1 MNNAAATD
9 VNPLPPDHVHRRILA
24 DEVHA
29 RPPEAIEMPARTTY
43 IAVLIDSADRE
54 RERAH
59 LAQLCESFG
68 VEPPN
73 AEASH
78 FSADLGALRLKW
90 ERHGEFSDYMFTTPG
105 RSPTPYG
112 EPPID
117 RLPPA
122 WLRAVPGRTVFAA
135 NGELIPPSG
144 DPPDAAFLSAHFGAN
159 VVVGSE
165 IGEGAG
171 LAYTDFKIDGR
182 GFERFLVLNRSLTAR
197 QAGRMLQRLFEIEAY
212 RMMAMLAL
220 PIARQLAPQIAAMES
235 ALATLTEEMTQPGVD
250 DDALLQQ
257 LTRLAAAVQ
266 SVVAA
271 TQFRFN
277 ACRAYHDLVKTR
289 IGELRENR
297 LSGIQ
302 PVGEFMQRRFTPAAA
317 TCSSLARRLEGLSE
331 RVTQASSLLSTR
343 VDIVRERQNQQLL
356 ASMNRRA
363 ELQFR
368 LQRTVEGLSVVAI
381 IYYLAGLVGYG
392 AKALKALKLHVDPD
406 IAVGTA
412 IPLLLVLCLWVMARA
427 HRSLRTKGA

>member
-1 MNNAAATD
+1 MKNID
-9 VNPLPPDHVHRRILA
+9 PMDDNPLPPDHVHRRILA
-24 DEVHA
+24 EEVHA
-29 RPPEAIEMPARTTY
+29 RPPEAIETPARAIY
-43 IAVLIDSADRE
+43 IAVLIDPVERP

-68 VEPPN
+68 IAPPDT
-73 AEASH
+73 EASH
-78 FSADLGALRLKW
+78 FSADVGAVRLKW

-105 RSPTPYG
+105 QSSIPYG

-117 RLPPA
+117 RLPQG
-122 WLRAVPGRTVFAA
+122 WLGAVPGQTVFAA
-135 NGELIPPSG
+135 TGKLIPAEG
-144 DPPDAAFLSAHFGAN
+144 DLPDADFLSVHFGAN
-159 VVVGSE
+159 VVVGSD
-165 IGEGAG
+165 IGGGAG

-182 GFERFLVLNRSLTAR
+182 GFERFLLLNRSLTSR

-220 PIARQLAPQIAAMES
+220 PIARQQAPQIAAMES
-235 ALATLTEEMTQPGVD
+235 ALATLTEEMTRTGVD

-277 ACRAYHDLVKTR
+277 ACRAYHDLVTTR
-289 IGELRENR
+289 IGELRESR
-297 LSGIQ
+297 LPGTQ
-302 PVGEFMQRRFTPAAA
+302 PIAEFMQRRFTPAAA
-317 TCSSLARRLEGLSE
+317 TCASLARRLDALSE

-381 IYYLAGLVGYG
+381 VYYLAGLVGYG
-392 AKALKALKLHVDPD
+392 AKALKALALHVEPD
-406 IAVGTA
+406 IVVGTA
-412 IPLLLVLCLWVMARA
+412 IPFLLVLCLWAMARA
-427 HRSLRTKGA
+427 HRKLHG